1 MKKTLLAGLV
11 TFVLFFSGNSLLAQT
26 NPVDP
31 ALISKEQKE
40 IVKLQA
46 KLLEDREKLAD
57 LYREKEKNTAQRD
70 KKQADAQNA
79 ADKNADMARR
89 LSNETESKQ
98 RARSAKKAA
107 NKASSEAKA
116 ARKAASR
123 VEKNEKAIRNLERTI
138 EKNEKKL
145 EKLEQKVAGM

>member
-1 MKKTLLAGLV
+1 MSMKKNLFKTLLAFAMVIAYGTV
-11 TFVLFFSGNSLLAQT
+11 SAQE

-31 ALISKEQKE
+31 ALISKDQKE

-46 KLLEDREKLAD
+46 KLLEDREKLSE
-57 LYREKEKNTAQRD
+57 LYKSKEKYLSEKD
-70 KKQADAQNA
+70 KKQADAQAA
-79 ADKNADMARR
+79 ADKNEQMAKR
-89 LSNETESKQ
+89 LSNDTESKK

-107 NKASSEAKA
+107 NSASSEAKA

-123 VEKNEKAIRNLERTI
+123 VDKNAKEIERLEKQI

-145 EKLEQKVAGM
+145 EKLQQKV